1 MKLANIRN
9 FAIIAHIDHG
19 KSTLADRI
27 MEQTDTV
34 SKRQLSDQLLDS
46 MEVEQAHGVT
56 VKSRSVRNFYQ
67 ADNGQEYEYNL
78 IDTPGHVDFSY
89 EVSKSLAA
97 SDGAILLVDA
107 TQGVQAQTVANLRLA
122 LKHNLTI
129 IPVIN
134 KIDNAAADVAATE
147 AQIRALRPEF
157 ADVAILKISAKT
169 GENVHQVLEAIYQK
183 IPAPQGKPDAP
194 LKALIFDSQYDSY
207 QGIIADVRLI
217 DGTLK
222 SQQKLELMQGG
233 STFNAQAVGIFTP
246 DMKPVKELNAGEVG
260 YLVTGIKDVASV
272 QVGDTLTAAENPTKN
287 AIPHF
292 KPAQSMVYAGFYPKG
307 NTSYEALKQAISKLA
322 LNDSAFHYTPE
333 QSEALDAGFRCGFL
347 GIFHLQI
354 IQERLRDEYHVEVL
368 TTAPNAT
375 YHVYLRQ
382 PQPKQ
387 EYLTITNPA
396 KFPDFSEI
404 DYVTESYVKAV
415 ITTPNEYL
423 GAVMKLCDQH
433 FGEMVNL
440 DNQQD
445 LVTLTYKLPVSEI
458 AYDFFNSLKS
468 ITHGFATLD
477 TEFLDY
483 ELVDVVKIQIQINY
497 AAVDALD
504 IIVPR
509 QKADLIAHKL
519 VKKLKYTVPR
529 RLYPMPVQAMV
540 ENKAIARVDV
550 PPLRKNA
557 AVNGEKRSISKKQQL
572 LRRQSLNKR
581 QAVKSDIKLPQSV
594 FDAILNIN
602 EPD

>member
-97 SDGAILLVDA
+97 SDGVILLVDA

-157 ADVAILKISAKT
+157 AHMDILKISAKT

-183 IPAPQGKPDAP
+183 IPAPQGNPNAP

-217 DGTLK
+217 DGQLK
-222 SQQKLELMQGG
+222 NQQKLELMQGV
-233 STFNAQAVGIFTP
+233 SKFNAQAVGIFTP

-260 YLVTGIKDVASV
+260 YIVTGIKDVASV

-292 KPAQSMVYAGFYPKG
+292 KPAQSMVYAGFYPKE

-375 YHVYLRQ
+375 YHVYLKQ

-396 KFPDFSEI
+396 KFPNFSEI

-433 FGEMVNL
+433 FGEMVDL

-529 RLYPMPVQAMV
+529 RLYPMPVQAVV
-540 ENKAIARVDV
+540 ENKSIARVDV

>member
-157 ADVAILKISAKT
+157 ADVAILKISAKN

-183 IPAPQGKPDAP
+183 IPAPQGNPDEP

-217 DGTLK
+217 DGQLQ
-222 SQQKLELMQGG
+222 SEQKLQLMQGG
-233 STFNAQAVGIFTP
+233 SIFNAQAIGIFTP
-246 DMKPVKELNAGEVG
+246 NMQPVKALNAGEVG
-260 YLVTGIKDVASV
+260 YVVTGIKDVASV
-272 QVGDTLTAAENPTKN
+272 QVGDTLTAADNPTKN

-292 KPAQSMVYAGFYPKG
+292 KPAQSMVYAGLYPKG
-307 NTSYEALKQAISKLA
+307 KTSYEALKQAISKLA

-375 YHVYLRQ
+375 YHVYLKQ
-382 PQPKQ
+382 PEPKQ
-387 EYLTITNPA
+387 EYVTITNPA

-415 ITTPNEYL
+415 ITTPNDYL

-540 ENKAIARVDV
+540 ENKSIARVDV

>member
-183 IPAPQGKPDAP
+183 IPAPQGKPAAP

-217 DGTLK
+217 DGQLQ
-222 SQQKLELMQGG
+222 SEQKLQLMQGG
-233 STFNAQAVGIFTP
+233 SIFNAQAIGIFTP
-246 DMKPVKELNAGEVG
+246 NMQPVKALNAGEVG
-260 YLVTGIKDVASV
+260 YVVTGIKDVASV
-272 QVGDTLTAAENPTKN
+272 QVGDTLTAADNPTKN

-292 KPAQSMVYAGFYPKG
+292 KPAQSMVYAGLYPKG
-307 NTSYEALKQAISKLA
+307 KTSYEALKQAISKLA

-375 YHVYLRQ
+375 YHVYLKQ
-382 PQPKQ
+382 PEPKQ
-387 EYLTITNPA
+387 EYVTITNPA

-415 ITTPNEYL
+415 ITTPNDYL

-540 ENKAIARVDV
+540 ENKSIARVDV

>member
-157 ADVAILKISAKT
+157 ADVDILKISAKT

-183 IPAPQGKPDAP
+183 IPAPQGNLDAP

-217 DGTLK
+217 DGQLQ
-222 SQQKLELMQGG
+222 SEQKLQLMQGG
-233 STFNAQAVGIFTP
+233 SIFNAQAIGIFTP
-246 DMKPVKELNAGEVG
+246 NMQPVKALNAGEVG
-260 YLVTGIKDVASV
+260 YVVTGIKDVASV
-272 QVGDTLTAAENPTKN
+272 QVGDTLTAADNPTKN

-292 KPAQSMVYAGFYPKG
+292 KPAQSMVYAGLYPKG
-307 NTSYEALKQAISKLA
+307 KTSYEALKQAISKLA

-375 YHVYLRQ
+375 YHVYLKQ
-382 PQPKQ
+382 PDPKQ
-387 EYLTITNPA
+387 EYVTITNPA

-415 ITTPNEYL
+415 ITTPNDYL

-540 ENKAIARVDV
+540 ENKSIARVDV

>member
-134 KIDNAAADVAATE
+134 KIDNAAADVETTE

-183 IPAPQGKPDAP
+183 IPAPQGNPDAP

-217 DGTLK
+217 DGQLQ
-222 SQQKLELMQGG
+222 SEQKLQLMQGG
-233 STFNAQAVGIFTP
+233 SIFNAQAIGIFTP
-246 DMKPVKELNAGEVG
+246 NMQPVKALNAGEVG
-260 YLVTGIKDVASV
+260 YVVTGIKDVASV
-272 QVGDTLTAAENPTKN
+272 QVGDTLTAADNPTKN

-292 KPAQSMVYAGFYPKG
+292 KPAQSMVYAGLYPKG
-307 NTSYEALKQAISKLA
+307 KTSYEALKQAISKLA

-375 YHVYLRQ
+375 YHVYLKQ
-382 PQPKQ
+382 PEPKQ
-387 EYLTITNPA
+387 EYVTITNPA

-415 ITTPNEYL
+415 ITTPNDYL

-540 ENKAIARVDV
+540 ENKSIARVDV

>member
-183 IPAPQGKPDAP
+183 IPAPQGKPAAP

-375 YHVYLRQ
+375 YHVYLKQ

>member
-157 ADVAILKISAKT
+157 ADVTILKISAKT

-183 IPAPQGKPDAP
+183 IPAPQGKPAAP

-307 NTSYEALKQAISKLA
+307 DTSYEALKQAISKLA

-375 YHVYLRQ
+375 YHVYLKQ

>member
-107 TQGVQAQTVANLRLA
+107 TQGIQAQTVANLRLA

-183 IPAPQGKPDAP
+183 IPAPQGKPAAP
-194 LKALIFDSQYDSY
+194 LKALLFDSQYDSY

-307 NTSYEALKQAISKLA
+307 DTSYEALKQAISKLA

-375 YHVYLRQ
+375 YHVYLKQ

-433 FGEMVNL
+433 FGEMVDL

-540 ENKAIARVDV
+540 ENKSIARVDV

>member
-46 MEVEQAHGVT
+46 MAVEQAHGVT

-183 IPAPQGKPDAP
+183 IPAPQGNPDAP

-217 DGTLK
+217 DGQLQ
-222 SQQKLELMQGG
+222 SEQKLQLMQGG
-233 STFNAQAVGIFTP
+233 SIFNAQAIGIFTP
-246 DMKPVKELNAGEVG
+246 NMQPVKALNAGEVG
-260 YLVTGIKDVASV
+260 YVVTGIKDVASV
-272 QVGDTLTAAENPTKN
+272 QVGDTLTAADNPTKN

-292 KPAQSMVYAGFYPKG
+292 KPAQSMVYAGLYPKG
-307 NTSYEALKQAISKLA
+307 KTSYEALKQAISKLA

-375 YHVYLRQ
+375 YHVYLKQ
-382 PQPKQ
+382 PEPKQ
-387 EYLTITNPA
+387 EYVTITNPA

-415 ITTPNEYL
+415 ITTPNDYL

-540 ENKAIARVDV
+540 ENKSIARVDV

>member
-129 IPVIN
+129 IPAIN
-134 KIDNAAADVAATE
+134 KIDNAAADVATTE

-157 ADVAILKISAKT
+157 ADVDILKISAKT

-183 IPAPQGKPDAP
+183 IPAPQGNPDAP

-217 DGTLK
+217 DGQLK
-222 SQQKLELMQGG
+222 NQQKLQLMQGG
-233 STFNAQAVGIFTP
+233 SIFNAQAIGIFTP
-246 DMKPVKELNAGEVG
+246 NMQPVKALNAGEVG
-260 YLVTGIKDVASV
+260 YVVTGIKDVASV
-272 QVGDTLTAAENPTKN
+272 QVGDTLTAADNPTKN

-292 KPAQSMVYAGFYPKG
+292 KPAQSMVYAGLYPKG
-307 NTSYEALKQAISKLA
+307 KTSYEALKQAISKLA

-375 YHVYLRQ
+375 YHVYPKQ
-382 PQPKQ
+382 PEPKQ
-387 EYLTITNPA
+387 EYVTITNPA

-415 ITTPNEYL
+415 ITTPNDYL

-540 ENKAIARVDV
+540 ENKSIARVDV

>member
-157 ADVAILKISAKT
+157 ADVTILKISAKT

-183 IPAPQGKPDAP
+183 IPAPQGKPAAP
-194 LKALIFDSQYDSY
+194 LKALLFDSQYDSY

-375 YHVYLRQ
+375 YHVYLKQ

-387 EYLTITNPA
+387 EYLTITTPA

-433 FGEMVNL
+433 FGEMVDL

-540 ENKAIARVDV
+540 ENKSIARVDV

>member
-9 FAIIAHIDHG
+9 FAIIAHTDHG

-183 IPAPQGKPDAP
+183 IPAPQGNPDEP

-217 DGTLK
+217 DGQLQ
-222 SQQKLELMQGG
+222 SEQKLQLMQGG
-233 STFNAQAVGIFTP
+233 SIFNAQAIGIFTP
-246 DMKPVKELNAGEVG
+246 NMQPVKALNAGEVG
-260 YLVTGIKDVASV
+260 YVVTGIKDVASV
-272 QVGDTLTAAENPTKN
+272 QVGDTLTAADNPTKN

-292 KPAQSMVYAGFYPKG
+292 KPAQSMVYAGLYPKG
-307 NTSYEALKQAISKLA
+307 KTSYEALKQAISKLA

-375 YHVYLRQ
+375 YHVYLKQ
-382 PQPKQ
+382 PEPKQ
-387 EYLTITNPA
+387 EYVTITNPA

-415 ITTPNEYL
+415 ITTPNDYL

-540 ENKAIARVDV
+540 ENKSIARVDV

>member
-183 IPAPQGKPDAP
+183 IPAPQGNPDEP

-217 DGTLK
+217 DGQLQ
-222 SQQKLELMQGG
+222 SEQKLQLMQGG
-233 STFNAQAVGIFTP
+233 SIFNAQAIGIFTP
-246 DMKPVKELNAGEVG
+246 NMQPVKALNAGEVG
-260 YLVTGIKDVASV
+260 YVVTGIKDVASV
-272 QVGDTLTAAENPTKN
+272 QVGDTLTAADNPTKN

-292 KPAQSMVYAGFYPKG
+292 KPAQSMVYAGLYPKG
-307 NTSYEALKQAISKLA
+307 KTSYEALKQAISKLA

-375 YHVYLRQ
+375 YHVYLKQ
-382 PQPKQ
+382 PEPKQ
-387 EYLTITNPA
+387 EYVTITNPA

-415 ITTPNEYL
+415 ITTPNDYL

-540 ENKAIARVDV
+540 ENKSIARVDV

-602 EPD
+602 EPV

>member
-183 IPAPQGKPDAP
+183 IPAPQGNPDEP
-194 LKALIFDSQYDSY
+194 LKALLFDSQYDSY

-217 DGTLK
+217 DGQLQ
-222 SQQKLELMQGG
+222 SQQKLQLMQGG
-233 STFNAQAVGIFTP
+233 SIFNAQAIGIFTP
-246 DMKPVKELNAGEVG
+246 NMQPVKELNAGEVG
-260 YLVTGIKDVASV
+260 YIVTGIKDVASV
-272 QVGDTLTAAENPTKN
+272 QVGDTLTAADNPTKN

-292 KPAQSMVYAGFYPKG
+292 KPAQSMVYAGLYPKG
-307 NTSYEALKQAISKLA
+307 KTSYEALKQAISKLA

-375 YHVYLRQ
+375 YHVYLKQ
-382 PQPKQ
+382 PEPKQ
-387 EYLTITNPA
+387 EYVTITNPA

-415 ITTPNEYL
+415 ITTPNDYL

-540 ENKAIARVDV
+540 ENKSIARVDV

>member
-34 SKRQLSDQLLDS
+34 RKRQLSDQLLDS

-97 SDGAILLVDA
+97 SDGVILLVDA

-157 ADVAILKISAKT
+157 AHMDILKISAKT

-183 IPAPQGKPDAP
+183 IPAPQGNPNAP

-217 DGTLK
+217 DGQLK
-222 SQQKLELMQGG
+222 NQQKLELMQGV
-233 STFNAQAVGIFTP
+233 SKFNAQAVGIFTP

-260 YLVTGIKDVASV
+260 YIVTGIKDVASV
-272 QVGDTLTAAENPTKN
+272 QVGDTLTDAENPTKN

-292 KPAQSMVYAGFYPKG
+292 KPAQSMVYAGFYPKE

-375 YHVYLRQ
+375 YHVYLKQ

-396 KFPDFSEI
+396 KFPNFSEI

-433 FGEMVNL
+433 FGEMVDL

-529 RLYPMPVQAMV
+529 RLYPMPVQAVV
-540 ENKAIARVDV
+540 ENKSIARVDV

-581 QAVKSDIKLPQSV
+581 QAVKSDIKLPQSI

>member
-183 IPAPQGKPDAP
+183 IPAPQGKPAAP

-260 YLVTGIKDVASV
+260 YIVTGIKDVASV

-375 YHVYLRQ
+375 YHVYLKQ

-387 EYLTITNPA
+387 EYLPITNPA

-433 FGEMVNL
+433 FGEMVDL

-497 AAVDALD
+497 ASVDALD

-540 ENKAIARVDV
+540 ENKSIARVDV

>member
-9 FAIIAHIDHG
+9 FAIIAHTDHG

-183 IPAPQGKPDAP
+183 IPAPQGNPDEP

-217 DGTLK
+217 DGQLQ
-222 SQQKLELMQGG
+222 SEQKLQLMQGG
-233 STFNAQAVGIFTP
+233 SIFNAQAIGIFTP
-246 DMKPVKELNAGEVG
+246 NMQPVKALNAGEVG
-260 YLVTGIKDVASV
+260 YVVTGIKDVASV
-272 QVGDTLTAAENPTKN
+272 QVGDTLTAADNPTKN

-292 KPAQSMVYAGFYPKG
+292 KPAQSMVYAGLYPKG
-307 NTSYEALKQAISKLA
+307 KTSYEALKQAISKLA

-375 YHVYLRQ
+375 YHVYLKQ

-433 FGEMVNL
+433 FGEMVDLN
-440 DNQQD
+440 NQQD

-540 ENKAIARVDV
+540 ENKSIARVDV

>member
-78 IDTPGHVDFSY
+78 IDTPGHVDFAY

-157 ADVAILKISAKT
+157 ADVTILKISAKT

-222 SQQKLELMQGG
+222 SQQKLQLMQGG
-233 STFNAQAVGIFTP
+233 SIFNAQAVGIFTP

-260 YLVTGIKDVASV
+260 YIVTGIKDIASV
-272 QVGDTLTAAENPTKN
+272 QVGDTLTTAENPTKN

-307 NTSYEALKQAISKLA
+307 DTSYEALKQAISKLA

-375 YHVYLRQ
+375 YHVYLKQ

-433 FGEMVNL
+433 FGEMVDL

-540 ENKAIARVDV
+540 ENKSIARVDV

>member
-260 YLVTGIKDVASV
+260 YIVTGIKDVASV

-307 NTSYEALKQAISKLA
+307 DTSYEALKQAISKLA

-375 YHVYLRQ
+375 YHVYLKQ

-415 ITTPNEYL
+415 ITTPSEYL

-433 FGEMVNL
+433 FGEMVDL

-540 ENKAIARVDV
+540 ENKSIARVDV

>member
-134 KIDNAAADVAATE
+134 KIDNAAADVTATE

-183 IPAPQGKPDAP
+183 IPAPQGNPDAP

-217 DGTLK
+217 DGQLQ
-222 SQQKLELMQGG
+222 SEQKLQLMQGG
-233 STFNAQAVGIFTP
+233 SIFNAQAIGIFTP
-246 DMKPVKELNAGEVG
+246 NMQPVKALNAGEVG
-260 YLVTGIKDVASV
+260 YVVTGIKDVASV
-272 QVGDTLTAAENPTKN
+272 QVGDTLTAADNPTKN

-292 KPAQSMVYAGFYPKG
+292 KPAQSMVYAGLYPKG
-307 NTSYEALKQAISKLA
+307 KTSYEALKQAISKLA

-375 YHVYLRQ
+375 YHVYLKQ
-382 PQPKQ
+382 PEPKQ
-387 EYLTITNPA
+387 EYVTITNPA

-415 ITTPNEYL
+415 ITTPNDYL

-540 ENKAIARVDV
+540 ENKSIARVDV

>member
-157 ADVAILKISAKT
+157 ADVTIFKISAKT

-183 IPAPQGKPDAP
+183 IPAPQGNPDEP

-217 DGTLK
+217 DGQLQN
-222 SQQKLELMQGG
+222 QQKLQLMQGG
-233 STFNAQAVGIFTP
+233 SIFNAQAIGIFTP
-246 DMKPVKELNAGEVG
+246 NMQPVKALNAGEVG
-260 YLVTGIKDVASV
+260 YVVTGIKDVASV
-272 QVGDTLTAAENPTKN
+272 QVGDTLTAADNPTKN

-292 KPAQSMVYAGFYPKG
+292 KPAQSMVYAGLYPKG
-307 NTSYEALKQAISKLA
+307 KTSYEALKQAISKLA

-375 YHVYLRQ
+375 YHVYLKQ
-382 PQPKQ
+382 PEPKQ
-387 EYLTITNPA
+387 EYVTITNPA

-415 ITTPNEYL
+415 ITTPNDYL

-540 ENKAIARVDV
+540 ENKSIARVDV

>member
-183 IPAPQGKPDAP
+183 IPAPQGKPAAP
-194 LKALIFDSQYDSY
+194 LKALLFDSQYDSY

-222 SQQKLELMQGG
+222 NQQKLELMQGG

-375 YHVYLRQ
+375 YHVYLKQ

-504 IIVPR
+504 IIVPG

>member
-183 IPAPQGKPDAP
+183 IPAPQGKPAAP

-222 SQQKLELMQGG
+222 SQQKLELMQNGI
-233 STFNAQAVGIFTP
+233 TFNAQAVGIFTP

-260 YLVTGIKDVASV
+260 YIVTGIKDVASV

-375 YHVYLRQ
+375 YHVYLKQ

-540 ENKAIARVDV
+540 ENKSIARVDV

>member
-46 MEVEQAHGVT
+46 MAVEQAHGVT

-183 IPAPQGKPDAP
+183 IPAPQGNPDAP

-217 DGTLK
+217 DGQLQ
-222 SQQKLELMQGG
+222 SEQKLQLMQGG
-233 STFNAQAVGIFTP
+233 SIFNAQAIGIFTP
-246 DMKPVKELNAGEVG
+246 NMQPVKALNAGEVG
-260 YLVTGIKDVASV
+260 YVVTGIKDVASV
-272 QVGDTLTAAENPTKN
+272 QVGDTLTAADNPTKN

-292 KPAQSMVYAGFYPKG
+292 KPAQSMVYAGLYPKG
-307 NTSYEALKQAISKLA
+307 KTSYEALKQAISKLA

-375 YHVYLRQ
+375 YHIYLKQ
-382 PQPKQ
+382 PEPKQ
-387 EYLTITNPA
+387 EYVTITNPA

-415 ITTPNEYL
+415 ITTPNDYL

-540 ENKAIARVDV
+540 ENKSIARVDV

>member
-157 ADVAILKISAKT
+157 ADVTILKISAKT

-183 IPAPQGKPDAP
+183 IPAPQGNPDEP

-217 DGTLK
+217 DGQLQ
-222 SQQKLELMQGG
+222 SEQKLQLMQGG
-233 STFNAQAVGIFTP
+233 SIFNAQAIGIFTP
-246 DMKPVKELNAGEVG
+246 NMQPVKALNAGEVG
-260 YLVTGIKDVASV
+260 YVVTGIKDVASV
-272 QVGDTLTAAENPTKN
+272 QVGDTLTAADNPTKN

-292 KPAQSMVYAGFYPKG
+292 KPAQSMVYAGLYPKG
-307 NTSYEALKQAISKLA
+307 KTSYEALKQAISKLA

-375 YHVYLRQ
+375 YHVYLKQ
-382 PQPKQ
+382 PEPKQ
-387 EYLTITNPA
+387 EYVTITNPA

-415 ITTPNEYL
+415 ITTPNDYL

-483 ELVDVVKIQIQINY
+483 ELVNVVKIQIQINY

-540 ENKAIARVDV
+540 ENKSIARVDV

>member
-183 IPAPQGKPDAP
+183 IPAPQGNPDAP

-217 DGTLK
+217 DGQLQ
-222 SQQKLELMQGG
+222 SEQKLQLMQGG
-233 STFNAQAVGIFTP
+233 SIFNAQAIGIFTP
-246 DMKPVKELNAGEVG
+246 NMQPVKALNAGEVG
-260 YLVTGIKDVASV
+260 YVVTGIKDVASV
-272 QVGDTLTAAENPTKN
+272 QVGDTLTAADNPTKN

-292 KPAQSMVYAGFYPKG
+292 KPAQSMVYAGLYPKG
-307 NTSYEALKQAISKLA
+307 KTSYEALKQAISKLA

-375 YHVYLRQ
+375 YHVYIKQ
-382 PQPKQ
+382 PEPKQ
-387 EYLTITNPA
+387 EYVTITNPA

-415 ITTPNEYL
+415 ITTPNDYM

-540 ENKAIARVDV
+540 ENKSIARVDV

>member
-183 IPAPQGKPDAP
+183 IPAPQGNPDAP

-217 DGTLK
+217 DGQLQ
-222 SQQKLELMQGG
+222 SEQKLQLMQGG
-233 STFNAQAVGIFTP
+233 NIFNAQAIGIFTP
-246 DMKPVKELNAGEVG
+246 NMQPVKALNAGEVG
-260 YLVTGIKDVASV
+260 YVVTGIKDVASV
-272 QVGDTLTAAENPTKN
+272 QVGDTLTAADNPTKN

-292 KPAQSMVYAGFYPKG
+292 KPAQSMVYAGLYPKG
-307 NTSYEALKQAISKLA
+307 KTSYEALKQAISKLA

-375 YHVYLRQ
+375 YHVYLKQ
-382 PQPKQ
+382 PEPKQ
-387 EYLTITNPA
+387 EYVTITNPA

-415 ITTPNEYL
+415 ITTPNDYL

-540 ENKAIARVDV
+540 ENKSIARVDV

>member
-1 MKLANIRN
+1 MKLVNIRN

-107 TQGVQAQTVANLRLA
+107 IQGVQAQTVANLRLA

-183 IPAPQGKPDAP
+183 IPAPQGKPAAP

-307 NTSYEALKQAISKLA
+307 DTSYEALKQAISKLA

-354 IQERLRDEYHVEVL
+354 IQERLRDEYQVEVL

-375 YHVYLRQ
+375 YHVYLKQ

-433 FGEMVNL
+433 FGEMVDL

-540 ENKAIARVDV
+540 ENKSIARVDV

>member
-183 IPAPQGKPDAP
+183 IPAPQGKPAAP

-260 YLVTGIKDVASV
+260 YIVTGIKDVASV

-375 YHVYLRQ
+375 YHVYLKQ

-433 FGEMVNL
+433 FGEMVDL

-540 ENKAIARVDV
+540 ENKSIARVDV